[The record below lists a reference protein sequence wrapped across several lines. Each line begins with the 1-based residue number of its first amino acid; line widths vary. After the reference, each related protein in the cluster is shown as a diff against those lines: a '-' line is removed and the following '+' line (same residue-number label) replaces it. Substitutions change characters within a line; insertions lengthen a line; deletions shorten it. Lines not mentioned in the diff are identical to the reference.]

1 MAKRFS
7 DFQQFR
13 CSLLGGFFFFF
24 FFSGLPH
31 WRNGQ
36 ACRIDP
42 YPSVHEDSEEAVL
55 AAKS

>member
-1 MAKRFS
+1 VKSSQKIVIEETVHF
-7 DFQQFR
+7 F
-13 CSLLGGFFFFF
+13 FFFFF